1 MKILLSLFCLLIL
14 VSCGQ
19 KPSFFTCEG
28 IEERNFLNNLTS
40 PWNDNKGLSIN
51 KKNKTLIFGD
61 WMGEGSYEQRDN
73 SLFSTPLETSI
84 SRELIIF
91 DTVSGG
97 LQHHQI
103 KEGVTTRVYLYK
115 CKQTEKLL

>member
-1 MKILLSLFCLLIL
+1 
-14 VSCGQ
+14 
-19 KPSFFTCEG
+19 
-28 IEERNFLNNLTS
+28 
-40 PWNDNKGLSIN
+40 NKGLSIN
-51 KKNKTLIFGD
+51 KKNKTLIFGT

-73 SLFSTPLETSI
+73 SLFSTPLETPI

-91 DTVSGG
+91 DTVSGE

-103 KEGVTTRVYLYK
+103 KEGVTTRVYVYK